1 MGAYIISY
9 TSKVIRLWSTTP
21 CMDEV
26 SNAFSSN
33 AAIGIAVAVS
43 PVKKNKQYMLHEFDQ
58 GHLW

>member
-1 MGAYIISY
+1 MGAYITSY

-33 AAIGIAVAVS
+33 AAMGIAVAVS
-43 PVKKNKQYMLHEFDQ
+43 PVKKN
-58 GHLW
+58 